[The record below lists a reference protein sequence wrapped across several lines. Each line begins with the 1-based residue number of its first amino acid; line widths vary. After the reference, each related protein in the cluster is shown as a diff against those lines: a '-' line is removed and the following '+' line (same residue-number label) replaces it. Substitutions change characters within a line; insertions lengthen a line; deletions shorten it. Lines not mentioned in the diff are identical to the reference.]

1 MIEQRRILKH
11 QLVRRQILVK
21 KKINSILLVDN
32 IPELDLIFFLLYR
45 LPAIAKVLTELTH
58 LNMLAS

>member
-1 MIEQRRILKH
+1 MIEQGRILKH
-11 QLVRRQILVK
+11 QLVRRQILV

-58 LNMLAS
+58 LNMPAS

>member
-1 MIEQRRILKH
+1 MIEQERILKH

-21 KKINSILLVDN
+21 KIISILLVDN

-45 LPAIAKVLTELTH
+45 LPAIAKVPTELTH

>member
-1 MIEQRRILKH
+1 MIEQERSLKH
-11 QLVRRQILVK
+11 QLVRRQILV

-45 LPAIAKVLTELTH
+45 LPAIAKVLQQ
-58 LNMLAS
+58 S